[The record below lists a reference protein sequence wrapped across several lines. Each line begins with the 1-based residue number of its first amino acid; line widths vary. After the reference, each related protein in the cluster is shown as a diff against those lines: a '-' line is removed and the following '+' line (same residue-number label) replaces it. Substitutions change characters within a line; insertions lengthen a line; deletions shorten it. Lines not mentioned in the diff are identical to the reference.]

1 MISPYLEKPLRT
13 LEQALL
19 ERAAMQ
25 NAPADSAERMPAMRS
40 ASDAGSAQAAALLQR
55 DRPAAE
61 VQEVQE
67 AQEAEKIQRAA

>member
-25 NAPADSAERMPAMRS
+25 NAPADAAQRMPATRS
-40 ASDAGSAQAAALLQR
+40 ASDAGSAEAAALLQR
-55 DRPAAE
+55 GRPAPE
-61 VQEVQE
+61 T
-67 AQEAEKIQRAA
+67 QEAEKIQRAA